1 MRLIQVWLAMLI
13 ALSIDP
19 SQAEAVFRDT
29 LFMGSAAVMYRFS
42 LSITALAPLT
52 LIGVRELI
60 FRGVLAWMVQ
70 MMGGE

>member
-1 MRLIQVWLAMLI
+1 
-13 ALSIDP
+13 
-19 SQAEAVFRDT
+19 
-29 LFMGSAAVMYRFS
+29 MGSAAVMYRFS